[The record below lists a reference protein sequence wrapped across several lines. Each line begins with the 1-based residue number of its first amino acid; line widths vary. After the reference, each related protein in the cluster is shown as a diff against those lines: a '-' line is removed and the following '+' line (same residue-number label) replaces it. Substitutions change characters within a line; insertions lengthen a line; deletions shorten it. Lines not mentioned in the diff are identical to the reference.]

1 MKAEGIQPVKIESPR
16 RKGELVDA
24 LPNETVLRLLK
35 IVDGQAGGMRSL
47 LRTLPRRRRLASQRG
62 ALLRA
67 GRPRHRD

>member
-35 IVDGQAGGMRSL
+35 IVDGQAK
-47 LRTLPRRRRLASQRG
+47 ASEKVAKEARQFSESKK
-62 ALLRA
+62 AQAEAKAQAKLV
-67 GRPRHRD
+67 